1 MNDAV
6 NTSNSIE
13 PNWLRGSKLAGFGLI
28 LGGLLCSIIAA
39 LWFTVDFIAT
49 SVMSPNLSADAQV
62 SDFNDFGY
70 IGASLSESHFAVGT
84 LVLVMSIAVIV
95 QGLLLLSREGHVG
108 TLFLA
113 GGIAFTAQVLFLMK
127 VFYWPVFIVFLL
139 TSVGLYLT
147 TEWKRIHRK
156 VAMNA
161 QENTAQEEAN
171 YEHQQTIQTAETS
184 QLEAGFDD
192 GLTTYSEVDVP
203 EIDAQLQQQN
213 LDDVSALEIPTLVD
227 EIATDDLND
236 DFTQQAFASEAAYL
250 AGTEPAVDSYSE
262 PEIQADAKQ
271 ALDLSQAEPAEKV
284 ELPAFENELQQSRPF
299 VNTPAPKKRIWNVF
313 DWVISG
319 LIVLVII
326 AIVLTII
333 AR

>member
-1 MNDAV
+1 MNDSV
-6 NTSNSIE
+6 NTSSSIE
-13 PNWLRGSKLAGFGLI
+13 PNWLRGSKLAGVGLI

-39 LWFTVDFIAT
+39 LWFTGDFIAT

-95 QGLLLLSREGHVG
+95 QGLLLLSREGKVG

-113 GGIAFTAQVLFLMK
+113 GGVAFTAQVLFLMK
-127 VFYWPVFIVFLL
+127 TFYWPVFIVFLL

-156 VAMNA
+156 VAINA
-161 QENTAQEEAN
+161 QDEVD
-171 YEHQQTIQTAETS
+171 YESSQILRTAETS
-184 QLEAGFDD
+184 KVDADFDA
-192 GLTTYSEVDVP
+192 GLTTEVEAEPPV
-203 EIDAQLQQQN
+203 IDEQLQQQS
-213 LDDVSALEIPTLVD
+213 LDDVNELDIPTLVD
-227 EIATDDLND
+227 EIATDNLSN

-250 AGTEPAVDSYSE
+250 AGTEPVVDSYSE
-262 PEIQADAKQ
+262 PDIQADIEKEVDMFQ
-271 ALDLSQAEPAEKV
+271 TEPAAKI
-284 ELPAFENELQQSRPF
+284 ELPAFENELEKSRPF
-299 VNTPAPKKRIWNVF
+299 TNTPATKTRVWNIV